1 MQNRQ
6 VLIDNLPEGKLRES
20 DYKIVSSELPDVKHD
35 EVLIKTISFAIT
47 AGTRAGLQGSASYAG
62 APKTGIVMNSTG
74 VGEVVESSIDDY
86 PIGTKVLT
94 KTGWQEYSLQKPQNL
109 TKLREGIDPSLY
121 LGPLGINGLTAYF
134 GLLEVGQPESGET
147 VMVLSLIHI

>member
-74 VGEVVESSIDDY
+74 AVSY
-86 PIGTKVLT
+86 THLTLPTK
-94 KTGWQEYSLQKPQNL
+94 
-109 TKLREGIDPSLY
+109 
-121 LGPLGINGLTAYF
+121 A
-134 GLLEVGQPESGET
+134 
-147 VMVLSLIHI
+147 